1 MLVAVRFEAQELAR
15 RLSRTGPGVP
25 GSDLLIRTVGLGSAD
40 LGRVGPGLAALR
52 PRGVLVT
59 GLAGGCAPDVG
70 SGEILVGSVVGPT
83 ARGAW
88 VVPDASFTARVLGAV
103 RASRLPHRVGPLVTV
118 GAAAATPEAKAAL
131 WRAHQAVGVDMESAH
146 VLDWAAAAGL
156 PAAVVRAVADG
167 PRDALPP
174 ALVRAVSPDGRT
186 RWTVVAGWVARPEV
200 FLTAWRFRR
209 RGHLALDRLA
219 RVVLTLAACPS

>member
-1 MLVAVRFEAQELAR
+1 
-15 RLSRTGPGVP
+15 
-25 GSDLLIRTVGLGSAD
+25 
-40 LGRVGPGLAALR
+40 
-52 PRGVLVT
+52 VLVT